1 MPLLPLPSAAPFLKP
16 GVFGQ
21 VKEEEE
27 KIKKANRY
35 FSFWSQRERE
45 GNPMFKEIYILT
57 TEITLFRINRS
68 Y

>member
-27 KIKKANRY
+27 KIKKANRDV
-35 FSFWSQRERE
+35 FLSGPREKE
-45 GNPMFKEIYILT
+45 KEIQCSRKYT
-57 TEITLFRINRS
+57 F
-68 Y
+68 